1 MKKIITLLALV
12 IVNSIGF
19 AQYDTA
25 PQKMSYQAIIRN
37 SNNELVKNTTVSLKL
52 SILAYTITGEAIYI
66 ETHSTQTNENGL
78 LVIKIGGGQ
87 AVSGTYTNGI
97 YWGMPYFLKTEI
109 DLLGGVNYT
118 ITSTSELLS
127 VPVSNYSHV
136 SGALHG
142 PAWDFVGAYHQINP
156 NPTANYALIQGYS
169 YITYIGLDKV
179 MWCLSLPYTDYNSNG
194 LQDENELP
202 QPITLY
208 GTVFSNVV
216 TFKSQDIG
224 SGENTTELIGT
235 KIGNNLKITQ
245 NETVIFE
252 LVKE

>member
-12 IVNSIGF
+12 IIHSIGF

-37 SNNELVKNTTVSLKL
+37 GNNELVKNTTVSLKL
-52 SILAYTITGEAIYI
+52 SLLSGTIIGHAVYVEK
-66 ETHSTQTNENGL
+66 HSTQTNENGL
-78 LVIKIGGGQ
+78 LVIQIGGGQ
-87 AVSGTYTNGI
+87 AISGTFTNGI

-109 DLLGGVNYT
+109 DLLGGTNYS

-136 SGALHG
+136 TGALHG

-156 NPTANYALIQGYS
+156 NPTANYTEIVGYS
-169 YITYIGLDKV
+169 YITYLGVDKI
-179 MWCLSLPYTDYNSNG
+179 MWTLTLPYTDYNSNG
-194 LQDENELP
+194 KQDENESP
-202 QPITLY
+202 ETITLY
-208 GTVFSNVV
+208 GTAFSNVV

-224 SGENTTELIGT
+224 NGENTPELIGT
-235 KIGNNLKITQ
+235 KIDNNLTLT
-245 NETVIFE
+245 NNGTVIFE

>member
-12 IVNSIGF
+12 IAHSIGF

-25 PQKMSYQAIIRN
+25 TQKMSYQAIIRN
-37 SNNELVKNTTVSLKL
+37 GNNELVKNTTVSLKL
-52 SILAYTITGEAIYI
+52 SLLSGAILGNAVYV
-66 ETHSTQTNENGL
+66 ETHLTQTNENGL
-78 LVIKIGGGQ
+78 LVIQIGGGQ

-109 DLLGGVNYT
+109 DLLGGTNYT

-127 VPVSNYSHV
+127 VPASNYAHV
-136 SGALHG
+136 SGSLHG
-142 PAWDFVGAYHQINP
+142 PSWDFVGAYQQI

-169 YITYIGLDKV
+169 YMTYIGVDKV
-179 MWCLSLPYTDYNSNG
+179 MWSLALPYTDYNSNG

-208 GTVFSNVV
+208 GNVFSNIV
-216 TFKSQDIG
+216 TFKPQDIG
-224 SGENTTELIGT
+224 TGENTPELIGT
-235 KIGNNLKITQ
+235 KIGNNLKLTQ
-245 NETVIFE
+245 NGTVVFE

>member
-12 IVNSIGF
+12 MVHAIGF

-78 LVIKIGGGQ
+78 LVIQIGGGQ
-87 AVSGTYTNGI
+87 AISGTFTNGI

-109 DLLGGVNYT
+109 DLLGGTNYT

-127 VPVSNYSHV
+127 VPVSNYAHV

-142 PAWDFVGAYHQINP
+142 PAWDFVGIYKGIP
-156 NPTANYALIQGYS
+156 YDEIIYYYISYMGTDRIALTIKEAARDRNGNGSIDFDEEVYDK
-169 YITYIGLDKV
+169 TYFGKV
-179 MWCLSLPYTDYNSNG
+179 LGNV
-194 LQDENELP
+194 
-202 QPITLY
+202 ITLPLQ
-208 GTVFSNVV
+208 G
-216 TFKSQDIG
+216 DG
-224 SGENTTELIGT
+224 SGAFTATIT
-235 KIGNNLKITQ
+235 KNGNDLQVSWLEIND
-245 NETVIFE
+245 EEDVWE
-252 LVKE
+252 MVKQ